1 MRNLG
6 QRSNNIGFAFEI
18 PGKILLS
25 YDARP
30 SNSVFMKL
38 NVNARFAETF
48 PLRCFASFSM
58 FRIENSGERIEARG
72 GEGTRAPSSRELRG
86 VVNKRYSRVYAIQ
99 YWDCCLLEY
108 ANTIIHTNVA
118 INYRIFIK
126 DMQMSRVYRVRC
138 TARMGVTG
146 PWKRL
151 IRRRTSDQTSRSPI
165 RSLYIYGGEEGKI
178 A

>member
-1 MRNLG
+1 
-6 QRSNNIGFAFEI
+6 
-18 PGKILLS
+18 
-25 YDARP
+25 
-30 SNSVFMKL
+30 MKL
-38 NVNARFAETF
+38 NVNARFAETS

-58 FRIENSGERIEARG
+58 FRIENSGERIKAFHRSLRLEG
-72 GEGTRAPSSRELRG
+72 GRVGTRARCSVSAKG
-86 VVNKRYSRVYAIQ
+86 CVVNKRYNRVYAIQ

-138 TARMGVTG
+138 AARAGVTG

-165 RSLYIYGGEEGKI
+165 RSLYTCIYIWGEKGKLGLYRKI